1 MDRSPAVEIDVLQS
15 LGWVDITALVILLVF
30 FVLGLFRG
38 LVWQLS
44 RILTLIVAYLMAG
57 LYGHLVATRISGWFG
72 ENVPESLPLYISYV
86 FVFLGVLVVISV
98 IAYFLEKLVNR
109 TGLSFYNRLGG
120 GILGV
125 GTGAC
130 VVLAMLAGIMM
141 FCRADSGIV
150 QAAERSRSMGF
161 SKDAL
166 DGFGEVVP
174 EDVLKVFGLPA
185 PTPPAGDGEN
195 R

>member
-15 LGWVDITALVILLVF
+15 LGWVDITALVILLAF

-57 LYGHLVATRISGWFG
+57 LYGHLVAARISGWFG

-130 VVLAMLAGIMM
+130 GPATLPRYRTKAGRHRLAFRLLA
-141 FCRADSGIV
+141 C
-150 QAAERSRSMGF
+150 
-161 SKDAL
+161 
-166 DGFGEVVP
+166 
-174 EDVLKVFGLPA
+174 
-185 PTPPAGDGEN
+185 
-195 R
+195 